1 VLPDRGHIVNLCRD
15 RYRFAVGFA
24 AAMVRGQ
31 VSLLPPSEAMS
42 VLVELRSDF
51 PDLYCLSDGAPIPAG
66 IPALPYPDTSLRGG
80 GLREAPNFPET
91 QVAAVLFTSG
101 STGRPQANIKRWG
114 SLARSTLAAG
124 ARLDLASL
132 PGAVVLGTV
141 PHQHSYGLE
150 SAILLPLQH
159 GLALHAERPFFP
171 GDICALIEAIEAPR
185 LVVTTPIHL
194 RALLGDAASLPP
206 VDLVLS
212 ATAPLS
218 LQLATATEAAF
229 TAPLFEI
236 YGCSE
241 AGQIAMR
248 RPVEAAE
255 WRCLD
260 GINLRQDANGTWACG
275 EIVREDVLL
284 GDVIELRDRENF
296 ILHGR
301 TADLVNIA
309 GKRSSLAYLNHH
321 LNSIEGVRDGVFVMP
336 EDGGSGIGRLMAL
349 VVAPGCD
356 AEAILAALRAR
367 LEPAFLPR
375 PLYLVDRLPRNEL
388 GKLPRDEII
397 RLIAE
402 VTGR

>member
-1 VLPDRGHIVNLCRD
+1 
-15 RYRFAVGFA
+15 
-24 AAMVRGQ
+24 
-31 VSLLPPSEAMS
+31 
-42 VLVELRSDF
+42 
-51 PDLYCLSDGAPIPAG
+51 
-66 IPALPYPDTSLRGG
+66 
-80 GLREAPNFPET
+80 
-91 QVAAVLFTSG
+91 
-101 STGRPQANIKRWG
+101 
-114 SLARSTLAAG
+114 
-124 ARLDLASL
+124 
-132 PGAVVLGTV
+132 
-141 PHQHSYGLE
+141 
-150 SAILLPLQH
+150 
-159 GLALHAERPFFP
+159 
-171 GDICALIEAIEAPR
+171 LIEAIEAPR

-194 RALLGDAASLPP
+194 RALLGDAASLPS